1 MTAGAAGSA
10 EVPGA
15 EAGDRPAARTWAAA
29 AGAPYRWRWAAFAV
43 VLIASV
49 MDLLDSLVT
58 NVAGPAIRA
67 DLGGGST
74 LIQWLGA
81 GYTLAMA
88 VGLITGG
95 RLGDIY
101 GRRRMF
107 LVGATGFTAAS
118 LLCSIATA
126 PGELIAF
133 RVAQGA
139 FGALMLPQGLG
150 VITEIFPPEERAVA
164 FGAFGPFMGISSV
177 AGPVLAGW
185 LIDANYFGTGWRM
198 IFLINL
204 PLGLIAIAGGA
215 AFLPRAHAAT
225 ASRLDITGAALA
237 AAASALLVYP
247 VVEGRTLGWP
257 PWAFALMAASVAVFA
272 AFGWLE
278 TRKERAGGQPL
289 IIPALFRKPAFT
301 GGLVSGLAF
310 FTAIT
315 GFSLVL
321 TVYLQIGLGYSPL
334 KAGLTA
340 LPQAA
345 GSVAGFIAAGAG
357 LATRLGRTCIHIG
370 TATMAAGILA
380 VILTLNIAAIPV
392 TPWELASAL
401 AVMGA
406 GMGLVLAP
414 FFDIVLA
421 GVEPHETGSAS
432 GTLTAVQQFGS
443 ALGVAVM
450 GSIFFGLLTGPTR
463 AAFTAALRHTLWAV
477 AGLQLLTFALAFLLP
492 RRAAPAVQG
501 HPASSHDGKAG
512 T

>member
-1 MTAGAAGSA
+1 VSTGAAGSA
-10 EVPGA
+10 GAPGA
-15 EAGDRPAARTWAAA
+15 KASAEPGAGTRAAD
-29 AGAPYRWRWAAFAV
+29 APYRWRWAAFTV

-74 LIQWLGA
+74 LIQWLGS

-95 RLGDIY
+95 RLGDVY

-107 LVGATGFTAAS
+107 LLGALGFTTAS
-118 LLCSIATA
+118 VLCSIATV

-133 RVAQGA
+133 RIAQGA
-139 FGALMLPQGLG
+139 FGAIMLPQGLG
-150 VITEIFPPEERAVA
+150 VITEVFPPQEIAAA

-185 LIDANYFGTGWRM
+185 LIDADYFGTGWRM

-204 PLGLIAIAGGA
+204 PLGLIAIGGA
-215 AFLPRAHAAT
+215 VAFLPRTRTVT
-225 ASRLDITGAALA
+225 ASRLDIPGAVLA

-257 PWAFALMAASVAVFA
+257 PWTFALIAASAATFA
-272 AFGWLE
+272 AFGWFE
-278 TRKERAGGQPL
+278 TRKQRAGGEPL

-345 GSVAGFIAAGAG
+345 GAVAGFIASGAG
-357 LATRLGRTCIHIG
+357 LASRLGRTCIHIG
-370 TATMAAGILA
+370 TATMAAGVLA
-380 VILTLNIAAIPV
+380 VILTLNVAVIPV
-392 TPWELASAL
+392 TPWELAPAL
-401 AVMGA
+401 AVMGI
-406 GMGLVLAP
+406 GLGLVLAP

-443 ALGVAVM
+443 SLGIAVM
-450 GSIFFGLLTGPTR
+450 GSIFFGLLAGTTR
-463 AAFTAALRHTLWAV
+463 AAFTATLRQTLWVA
-477 AGLQLLTFALAFLLP
+477 AGLQILTFALAFLLP
-492 RRAAPAVQG
+492 RKATRATPG
-501 HPASSHDGKAG
+501 HPDSSHDAKAG

>member
-1 MTAGAAGSA
+1 MSTDAAGRTG
-10 EVPGA
+10 VPGA
-15 EAGDRPAARTWAAA
+15 DASPFRGTGAWAA

-43 VLIASV
+43 VLVASV

-74 LIQWLGA
+74 LIQWLGS

-88 VGLITGG
+88 IGLITGG

-107 LVGATGFTAAS
+107 LLGAVGFTAAS
-118 LLCSIATA
+118 VLCSIAA
-126 PGELIAF
+126 VPGELIAF

-150 VITEIFPPEERAVA
+150 VITEVFPPQEMAAA

-177 AGPVLAGW
+177 GGPVLAGW

-204 PLGLIAIAGGA
+204 PLGLIAIVGAA
-215 AFLPRAHAAT
+215 AFLPRARTAT
-225 ASRLDITGAALA
+225 ASRLDLPGAVLA
-237 AAASALLVYP
+237 AVASALLVYP

-257 PWAFALMAASVAVFA
+257 PWTFALIAASVATFA
-272 AFGWLE
+272 AFGWYE
-278 TRKERAGGQPL
+278 TRKQRVGGQPL
-289 IIPALFRKPAFT
+289 IIPGLFRKPAFT

-345 GSVAGFIAAGAG
+345 GSVAGFIVSGAG
-357 LATRLGRTCIHIG
+357 LATKRGRTCIHIG

-380 VILTLNIAAIPV
+380 VILTLNVAAIPV
-392 TPWELASAL
+392 TPWELAPAL
-401 AVMGA
+401 AVMGI

-443 ALGVAVM
+443 SLGIALM
-450 GSIFFGLLTGPTR
+450 GSIFFGLLADTTK
-463 AAFTAALRHTLWAV
+463 AAFTATVRQTLWAA
-477 AGLQLLTFALAFLLP
+477 AGLQMLTFALAFLLP
-492 RRAAPAVQG
+492 HKASQAAQDWPAG
-501 HPASSHDGKAG
+501 SHDGETG